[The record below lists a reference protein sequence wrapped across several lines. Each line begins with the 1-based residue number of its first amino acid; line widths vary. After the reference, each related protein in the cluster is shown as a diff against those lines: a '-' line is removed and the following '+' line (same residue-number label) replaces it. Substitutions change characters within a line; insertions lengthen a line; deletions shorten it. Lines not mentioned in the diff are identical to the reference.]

1 MELTLFANAKIN
13 LSLDITSRLDSGYHT
28 LFTVMQSVT
37 LRDDVLLKTGA
48 GALTLSCSAPDV
60 PTDARNT
67 ALKAA
72 VLFCEAAGIAPD
84 LHIHIEKRIPS
95 QAGLGGGSADAAAVL
110 RGMNLLYGAPLSEE
124 TLLELALQVGA
135 DVPFCLLGGTR
146 LCLHLGEETSPLPAL
161 SAFVVIAKPAE
172 GVSTG
177 PAFRRFDEGFPARRP
192 ENGAVREAL
201 ERGDP
206 HALKD
211 CAHNVFEDLSP
222 LPVYGRVKRALYDN
236 GAYFASLSG
245 SGSAVFGLFDEESAA
260 NAAKEALERTE
271 RLQGVFLCRTAERG
285 VCPQNG

>member
-13 LSLDITSRLDSGYHT
+13 LSLDISSRLAGGYHA

-37 LRDDVLLKTGA
+37 LCDEVRLKTGE
-48 GALTLSCSAPDV
+48 GTLTLSCSDPDV

-67 ALKAA
+67 AYKAA
-72 VLFCEAAGIAPD
+72 TLFCEAAGIAPD
-84 LHIHIEKRIPS
+84 LQIRIEKRIPS

-110 RGMNLLYGAPLSEE
+110 RGMNLLYGAPLPEE
-124 TLLELALQVGA
+124 TLLSLALQVGA

-161 SAFVVIAKPAE
+161 SAHVVIAKPEE

-177 PAFRRFDEGFPARRP
+177 TAFRRFDEGFPIRRP
-192 ENGAVREAL
+192 ENEAVVKAL
-201 ERGDP
+201 ERSEP
-206 HALKD
+206 HALKNR
-211 CAHNVFEDLSP
+211 AHNVFEDLLP
-222 LPVYGRVKRALYDN
+222 LPVYMRVKRALYDN

-245 SGSAVFGLFDEESAA
+245 SGSALFGLFDEESAA

-271 RLQGVFLCRTAERG
+271 GLQGVFLCRTAERG